1 MDKTYFIEKL
11 EELNNN
17 NKSKIKTIIEI
28 LIKCEE
34 HENIIEDKIKFL
46 IEEHQQVLL
55 LQKKMNDLFNN
66 ICDELNN

>member
-1 MDKTYFIEKL
+1 MDKTYFVEKL

-17 NKSKIKTIIEI
+17 NKSKIKPIIEI

-46 IEEHQQVLL
+46 IEEHQHLL
-55 LQKKMNDLFNN
+55 LLEKKMNDLFNN